1 MAGRNNQVARIFAVL
16 DILEGASEPLLVSE
30 IHTRTEA
37 RGFSESKR
45 TIYRDLEALALAGF
59 PLFPDSDSETNQKWS
74 LERTA
79 KITQYLVLTARELF
93 ALFVARGA
101 LKPLESTPFYEDI
114 QKVFI
119 KLEQKLGIKQSEY
132 LETLDDE
139 IRFEPGPSW
148 GLGINP
154 DTLETVRTACS
165 KGFVIEALYYS
176 VNSKT
181 ERKRRLGPHYL
192 YYAKG
197 GLYLV
202 AEDLDDKKVKV
213 FALPRIKSIEM
224 KDEVYHGKVITP
236 EEFFNGGMSVFT
248 GSKPEE
254 IVLEFSD
261 EVAQFVKER
270 RWHSSQR
277 TVNLE
282 GGRIRVTLE
291 LGQTPELISWVLS
304 FGPGAKVVSP
314 ASLAERVLA
323 KAMETA
329 KMYSKKTG

>member
-16 DILEGASEPLLVSE
+16 DILEGSPEPLLVSE
-30 IHTRTEA
+30 IHKRTEE

-59 PLFPDSDSETNQKWS
+59 PLFPDSDQETNQKWS

-79 KITQYLVLTARELF
+79 KITQYLILTARELF

-114 QKVFI
+114 EKVFT

-139 IRFEPGPSW
+139 IRFEPGPKW

-154 DTLETVRTACS
+154 DILDTVRTACS
-165 KGFVIEALYYS
+165 KGFALKALYYS

-181 ERKRRLGPHYL
+181 ETVRTLGPHYL

-202 AEDLDDKKVKV
+202 AEDLADKKVKV
-213 FALPRIKSIEM
+213 FALPRIKSTEM
-224 KDEVYHGKVITP
+224 TEDVYQGKVITP

-254 IVLEFSD
+254 IAIEFSED
-261 EVAQFVKER
+261 VAQFVKER

-277 TVNLE
+277 TVNLD

-291 LGQTPELISWVLS
+291 LGQTPELVSWVLS

-314 ASLAERVLA
+314 TSLAERVAA
-323 KAMETA
+323 KAMEIA
-329 KMYSKKTG
+329 KVYSKKTG